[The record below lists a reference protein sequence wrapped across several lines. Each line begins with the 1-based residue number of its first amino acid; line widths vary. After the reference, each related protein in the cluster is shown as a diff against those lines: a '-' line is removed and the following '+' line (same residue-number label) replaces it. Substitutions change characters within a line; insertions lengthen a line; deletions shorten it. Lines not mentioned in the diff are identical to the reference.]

1 MTHPDDRRTAPH
13 SAPSARTQSPLDLLD
28 SEHQLFVDIC
38 NVFER
43 VADGLPDDADLDLA
57 RRAAD
62 ILTIH
67 QAGHYDDETGILFPC
82 LRKKLGGDHV
92 ISRTLDQLERHR
104 LQDTDILIELTEV
117 LHFGAR
123 GRRPENPDMLGYMLR
138 FYFTSERRQI
148 DWERSIVLPAA
159 RMLMSESDLA
169 SLYERL
175 SASERFVPSG
185 LEGFKVRHSI

>member
-1 MTHPDDRRTAPH
+1 MTHPDDGRLAPDG
-13 SAPSARTQSPLDLLD
+13 APSARAQSPLDLLD
-28 SEHQLFVDIC
+28 AEHQLFVDIC
-38 NVFER
+38 NVFEQ

-62 ILTIH
+62 ILTVH
-67 QAGHYDDETGILFPC
+67 QTGHYEDETTILFPC
-82 LRKKLGGDHV
+82 LRQKVGSDHV
-92 ISRTLDQLERHR
+92 IAKTLDQLEKQR
-104 LQDTDILIELTEV
+104 LQDTDILIELNEV

-123 GRRPENPDMLGYMLR
+123 GQRPDNPDMLGYMLR

-169 SLYERL
+169 SLQDRL
-175 SASERFVPSG
+175 SASERFVPAG